1 MLAFGSVQTLA
12 QAASTPAFATGLA
25 GLSATSCTA
34 MRCLHSPIAGEASAA
49 PLRARFSYVV
59 RYHRPADDEAAFVRQ
74 YLNDHPPLIGRLPGV
89 RNVVTYVP
97 LPWRLAGGPP
107 PADYLLGNE
116 ATFDDAGAFN
126 AAMAS
131 PVRHELRAHYR
142 TLPRFTGR
150 NTHFADE
157 SARVFR
163 VERVFKA
170 CGAHSGDLTPEPGR
184 FAETPVDVD
193 QRAGHFA
200 HRGVGFDR
208 LHYRRHDV
216 AAGIGVGA
224 QRVQRALDRAVVA
237 LGLDAAQR
245 FDLRDRPHF
254 VVGVQFDVRVSP
266 RRFRCS
272 N

>member
-1 MLAFGSVQTLA
+1 MALPEEKAVTVTCEIAFAAPEKSPPSGAAADLRQGFAALPGLVWLDLYAPASGPAHDPYVQDGPPPAHLAMLAFGSVQTLA

-59 RYHRPADDEAAFVRQ
+59 RYHRPADDDAAFVRQ

-150 NTHFADE
+150 NTHFAMK
-157 SARVFR
+157 R
-163 VERVFKA
+163 
-170 CGAHSGDLTPEPGR
+170 T
-184 FAETPVDVD
+184 
-193 QRAGHFA
+193 
-200 HRGVGFDR
+200 R
-208 LHYRRHDV
+208 L
-216 AAGIGVGA
+216 
-224 QRVQRALDRAVVA
+224 
-237 LGLDAAQR
+237 
-245 FDLRDRPHF
+245 
-254 VVGVQFDVRVSP
+254 SE
-266 RRFRCS
+266 
-272 N
+272 